1 MAFVRGFR
9 LLSTSAAQ
17 AAGETII
24 QQLPES
30 GANQSTINQVSS
42 GAATVAGIIGT
53 IEQNLSQGQPI
64 PQQVTN
70 EVSTAT
76 TQLASSPNVPSTIKP
91 YLGLVATGVQV
102 LVPIILALVA
112 EDQRHDST
120 LLASIATPG
129 DGTADDRTSPAA
141 YDQKHKKVNPVMH
154 PMLARKMSSTRK
166 RADRLKA
173 AAQALIQNPSPQ
185 H

>member
-42 GAATVAGIIGT
+42 GVATVAGIIGT

-70 EVSTAT
+70 DVSC
-76 TQLASSPNVPSTIKP
+76 
-91 YLGLVATGVQV
+91 G
-102 LVPIILALVA
+102 AL
-112 EDQRHDST
+112 
-120 LLASIATPG
+120 
-129 DGTADDRTSPAA
+129 
-141 YDQKHKKVNPVMH
+141 
-154 PMLARKMSSTRK
+154 
-166 RADRLKA
+166 
-173 AAQALIQNPSPQ
+173 
-185 H
+185 